1 MMTLY
6 EIQRMKNLEEQIRVL
21 DKTNRIIL
29 DANNN
34 IQKNNKELV
43 QSLIEAR
50 EIVFRLNLELSKY
63 KSMYG
68 DFDE

>member
-1 MMTLY
+1 MTLY